1 MEFFLRDGVVG
12 WSAILQHHP
21 FAGGR
26 IRWLTTSSNV
36 RSLWDTGSNF
46 RAWWKYGHEQGDNGR
61 RGGGWRFPSWKK
73 GTAKLMEKTSKL
85 VMNSWIESLKSSKF
99 DEKNQRTLPRQAQ
112 VPEVSVPA
120 EERPWKAQIGYWG
133 SGPAKFAAI
142 VLWKADLRGFLSWDF
157 SVLLMCVYFTK
168 YMTDVSF
175 SKELAVWLKC
185 LTTGMIPDLP

>member
-1 MEFFLRDGVVG
+1 MEIFLRDGVVG

-26 IRWLTTSSNV
+26 IRWLTTSSCNV

-46 RAWWKYGHEQGDNGR
+46 RAWWNYGHEQGDNGR

-120 EERPWKAQIGYWG
+120 EQRPWKAQMVLGIRSREIRCNSSVESW
-133 SGPAKFAAI
+133 FARI
-142 VLWKADLRGFLSWDF
+142 FVMRLQ
-157 SVLLMCVYFTK
+157 CP
-168 YMTDVSF
+168 TDVCVF
-175 SKELAVWLKC
+175 HQIYDWCFL
-185 LTTGMIPDLP
+185 

>member
-1 MEFFLRDGVVG
+1 MMWNPRGIAVQCFEESLGSDNFGKS
-12 WSAILQHHP
+12 WSSASCNNNLLPCSTI
-21 FAGGR
+21 AE
-26 IRWLTTSSNV
+26 
-36 RSLWDTGSNF
+36 
-46 RAWWKYGHEQGDNGR
+46 GHGDSPGCMRNPR
-61 RGGGWRFPSWKK
+61 KE
-73 GTAKLMEKTSKL
+73 AQTSKL

-133 SGPAKFAAI
+133 SGRAKFAAI